1 MRLRTFQLEF
11 LKRALAPGVDTAAL
25 CLPRGNGTEGNT
37 DVIPAGKVNLD
48 AVQNQIDDI
57 HEQIAHSEGDIT
69 AVVGVLG
76 AGNDS
81 LRYTLPVNLNGVYD
95 VSVRVK
101 AKVQINELVNFS
113 GNLHITVDGGL
124 GLNAEIPEK
133 THNYHNTHD
142 AVLNFLRKGLA
153 ISPGASHIDFST
165 LVTGSNPP
173 DSRFIEVENMTI
185 TNTSLVNASNVN
197 PFIADWAED
206 GNTQEIPDDKLG
218 AVRIWARDAADEHQT
233 PTMLEL
239 GRFLQTD
246 IDVIPNGGEQ
256 AFSYAGTVQ
265 KDMDGT
271 LAYIGG
277 GWTKAAAGGGE
288 AASWYWLAQAIGPFT
303 ADTAKDATTIMQF
316 PGAGYADY
324 AALRAAVLDESVA
337 QVIIRISET
346 DTGGSDDDGA
356 TFIVPNILGFHHGAA
371 GSYRAF
377 PAWNL
382 GVDPVKF
389 GNYIEK

>member
-1 MRLRTFQLEF
+1 MTLRIWLMVSFERL
-11 LKRALAPGVDTAAL
+11 L
-25 CLPRGNGTEGNT
+25 CRPSNSLVGT
-37 DVIPAGKVNLD
+37 
-48 AVQNQIDDI
+48 
-57 HEQIAHSEGDIT
+57 
-69 AVVGVLG
+69 LG
-76 AGNDS
+76 AGVDS
-81 LRYTLPVNLNGVYD
+81 LRYSLPVNLNGVYD
-95 VSVRVK
+95 VSVKVKSRVQ
-101 AKVQINELVNFS
+101 VNEFVNFT

-124 GLNAEIPEK
+124 GLNAEIPSK
-133 THNYHNTHD
+133 THNYHNTHE

-165 LVTGSNPP
+165 EVTGSNPP
-173 DSRFIEVENMTI
+173 NVHFIDVENMTI
-185 TNTSLVNASNVN
+185 TDTSLVNAGNVN
-197 PFIADWAED
+197 PFIADWAEQ
-206 GNTQEIPDDKLG
+206 GNLDDVPDDKLG
-218 AVRIWARDAADEHQT
+218 AVRIWAREAADEHQT
-233 PTMLEL
+233 PTMLDL
-239 GRFLQTD
+239 GRFLQSD

-256 AFSYAGTVQ
+256 AFTYAGTVQ

-271 LAYIGG
+271 LAYVGG
-277 GWTKAAAGGGE
+277 GWTKAAAGGGGGGGE
-288 AASWYWLAQAIGPFT
+288 AATWHWLSQAIGPFT
-303 ADTAKDATTIMQF
+303 ANTAKDATTIMQF

-356 TFIVPNILGFHHGAA
+356 TFIVPNVLGFHHGSA
-371 GSYRAF
+371 GNYRAF